1 MAKNGINKAIIMGR
15 IGQDP
20 ETRYL
25 PNGDAVTTMSIA
37 TGESWKDKQTGEKKE
52 STEWHRVVLWRKL
65 GEIAG
70 EYCRKG
76 GQVYIEGKLT
86 TRKWQDQNGNDKY
99 TTEIVADEM
108 QLIGGK
114 QESAKPE
121 TDAKQASYNTQKPA
135 PAGADFE
142 DDIPFSSVMN
152 CHAI

>member
-1 MAKNGINKAIIMGR
+1 MAKSGINKAIILGR

-25 PNGDAVTTMSIA
+25 PNGDAVTTLSVA
-37 TGESWKDKQTGEKKE
+37 TGESWKDKQTGQQQER
-52 STEWHRVVLWRKL
+52 TEWHRVVLWRKL

-76 GQVYIEGKLT
+76 QQVYIEGKLT
-86 TRKWQDQNGNDKY
+86 TRKWQDKDGNDKH

-114 QESAKPE
+114 SEQDSKPKE
-121 TDAKQASYNTQKPA
+121 QAAPA
-135 PAGADFE
+135 PSPSASGSF
-142 DDIPFSSVMN
+142 DDDSIPF
-152 CHAI
+152 

>member
-1 MAKNGINKAIIMGR
+1 MAKSGINKAIILGR

-20 ETRYL
+20 ETRYTQ
-25 PNGDAVTTMSIA
+25 NGDAVTTLSVA
-37 TGESWKDKQTGEKKE
+37 TSEKWKDKNTGETKE
-52 STEWHRVVLWRKL
+52 VTEWHRVVLWRKL

-114 QESAKPE
+114 QESAQPEQDAKHAAYNVQKPSKPE
-121 TDAKQASYNTQKPA
+121 PDYS
-135 PAGADFE
+135 E
-142 DDIPFSSVMN
+142 DIPF
-152 CHAI
+152 

>member
-1 MAKNGINKAIIMGR
+1 MAKSGINKAIILGR

-25 PNGDAVTTMSIA
+25 PNGDAVTTMSVA

-52 STEWHRVVLWRKL
+52 TTEWHRVVLWRKL

-76 GQVYIEGKLT
+76 GQVYIEGKLV

-121 TDAKQASYNTQKPA
+121 QDAKQASDESQKPSGIDTSK
-135 PAGADFE
+135 PAAADFE
-142 DDIPFSSVMN
+142 DDIPF
-152 CHAI
+152 